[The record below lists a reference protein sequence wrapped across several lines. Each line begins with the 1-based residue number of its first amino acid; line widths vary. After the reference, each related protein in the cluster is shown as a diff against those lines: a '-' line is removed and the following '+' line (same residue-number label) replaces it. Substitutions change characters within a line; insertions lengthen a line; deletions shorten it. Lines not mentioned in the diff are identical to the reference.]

1 MTGGPFTDRRLVS
14 LPSCEVAYIQ
24 VSGVCPMK
32 ATGCGLLVFS
42 VALSTSL
49 TIAEEARS
57 ADVGDSWSAL
67 PGLHRAPLM
76 ALSKPRLSAAFTTGY
91 GLTLVDD
98 GSHHRLLAV
107 PAVGLVAAPWLEFA
121 LLADTRYDIHPG
133 GDTGFIS
140 DPKAVAKVGAEVA
153 RNVQLGGQLGV
164 WFPGTEKPG
173 DTFQAASPELSLF
186 GAWTGKPLVF
196 SAYAGYRL
204 DQSKNAGRNAP
215 RLSQG
220 DRLAL
225 GLSEFNELLAGAGG
239 AYVVGPW
246 VVLGEVS
253 VDVPMGSGAPGLTE
267 SPLRASGGIR
277 YRASAQLEFEGMFD
291 TSLSTPPPVGPTR
304 PLVPVEP
311 RIAGLFGIRYR
322 FVSDPPYVAPVTPTP
337 EEPIAKPKPAPK
349 VVVKTSITV
358 VLRGRDGQLLTDAKV
373 QLITPAGELPVE
385 PDEQGEFLLKD
396 IEVGSVTLNATVAG
410 YVPISKTL
418 VLARDPLKLELNL
431 EPTLTGQVRGLVRSF
446 GGAAVKARISIQPGN
461 LEMSSDADGTF
472 ELDVAPGTYEVTINA
487 AGFLVQ
493 KKKVVVEKDGVVVM
507 NADLVKK

>member
-1 MTGGPFTDRRLVS
+1 
-14 LPSCEVAYIQ
+14 
-24 VSGVCPMK
+24 MK
-32 ATGCGLLVFS
+32 AIGCGLLVFS
-42 VALSTSL
+42 VALSTSRAM
-49 TIAEEARS
+49 AEEARS

-76 ALSKPRLSAAFTTGY
+76 ALSEPRLSVAFTAGY

-98 GSHHRLLAV
+98 GSHHRLLAL

-153 RNVQLGGQLGV
+153 RNIQLGGQLGV

-204 DQSKNAGRNAP
+204 NQSKNAGRNAP

-225 GLSEFNELLAGAGG
+225 GLSDFNELLAGAGG

-253 VDVPMGSGAPGLTE
+253 AEVPMGSGAPGLTE

-277 YRASAQLEFEGMFD
+277 YRASAQLEFEGLLD
-291 TSLSTPPPVGPTR
+291 ASLSTPPPVGPTR

-311 RIAGLFGIRYR
+311 RITGLLGIRYR
-322 FVSDPPYVAPVTPTP
+322 FVPDPPYVPPAT
-337 EEPIAKPKPAPK
+337 PAPK
-349 VVVKTSITV
+349 KPIAEPEPKVAVTTSITL
-358 VLRGRDGQLLTDAKV
+358 VLHGRDGQVITDAKV
-373 QLITPAGELPVE
+373 QLSTPKGDLPIE
-385 PDEQGEFLLKD
+385 PDEEGAFLMKD
-396 IEVGSVTLNATVAG
+396 IEVGSVTLKVTAAG

-418 VLARDPLKLELNL
+418 ALTRDPVKLELNL
-431 EPTLTGQVRGLVRSF
+431 ERSLTGQVRGLVRSF

-461 LEMSSDADGTF
+461 LEMSSDTDGAF
-472 ELDVAPGTYEVTINA
+472 ELDVAPGTYQVTINA
-487 AGFLVQ
+487 PGFLVQ

>member
-1 MTGGPFTDRRLVS
+1 MS
-14 LPSCEVAYIQ
+14 LPRCEVAYIQ
-24 VSGVCPMK
+24 LSDVWPMK
-32 ATGCGLLVFS
+32 AIGCGVLLFA
-42 VALSTSL
+42 VAMSTSRAM
-49 TIAEEARS
+49 AEEAPA

-76 ALSKPRLSAAFTTGY
+76 ALSKPRLSAAFTAGY
-91 GLTLVDD
+91 GLTLAAD
-98 GSHHRLLAV
+98 GNHHRALAL

-140 DPKAVAKVGAEVA
+140 DPKAVAKVGGEVS

-164 WFPGTEKPG
+164 WCPGTEKPG

-204 DQSKNAGRNAP
+204 NQSNNAGRNAP

-225 GLSEFNELLAGAGG
+225 GLSDFNELLAGAGG

-246 VVLGEVS
+246 VALGEVS
-253 VDVPMGSGAPGLTE
+253 AEVPMGSGAPSLTE

-277 YRASAQLEFEGMFD
+277 YRASAQLEFEGLLD
-291 TSLSTPPPVGPTR
+291 TSLSTPPAVGPTQ

-322 FVSDPPYVAPVTPTP
+322 FVSDPPYVAPVTPAP
-337 EEPIAKPKPAPK
+337 QKPIAKPKPAPK
-349 VVVKTSITV
+349 VAVKTSITL
-358 VLRGRDGQLLTDAKV
+358 VLHGRDGQVITDAKV
-373 QLITPAGELPVE
+373 QLSTPRGDLPIE
-385 PDEQGEFLLKD
+385 PDEEGAFLLKD
-396 IEVGSVTLNATVAG
+396 IEVGNVTLKVTVAG

-461 LEMSSDADGTF
+461 LEMSSDADGAF
-472 ELDVAPGTYEVTINA
+472 ELDVAPGTYEVTIKA
-487 AGFLVQ
+487 PGFLVQ